1 MDIDNLQ
8 PIISDKIET
17 IVKSNKVSNAYLL
30 HGPKGSGKEALAL
43 QFCSLLTGFN
53 PDEFINNPNIF

>member
-8 PIISDKIET
+8 PVISDKIQT

-43 QFCSLLTGFN
+43 QFCSLLTGF
-53 PDEFINNPNIF
+53 DHDLSLIHI